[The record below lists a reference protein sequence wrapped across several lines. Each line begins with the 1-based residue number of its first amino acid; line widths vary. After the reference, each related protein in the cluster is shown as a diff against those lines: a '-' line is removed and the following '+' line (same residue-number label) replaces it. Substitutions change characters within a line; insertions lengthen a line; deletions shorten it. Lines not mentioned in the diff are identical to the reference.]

1 MKPLILLTLAAIL
14 PPAIQAEY
22 IDYSRQPLGTLEP
35 NAYGPG
41 IAKDATGRAF
51 HYAPGPLG
59 AAPRTRQNRP
69 GYVDWSEQP
78 MGEIR
83 QDAYGIGTDADETG
97 RPFHAEPVD
106 E

>member
-1 MKPLILLTLAAIL
+1 MKRLILLAALL
-14 PPAIQAEY
+14 PLTAQGEN
-22 IDYSRQPLGTLEP
+22 IDYSRQPLGEIRQNL
-35 NAYGPG
+35 YGPG
-41 IAKDATGRAF
+41 VSADATGRAF
-51 HYAPGPLG
+51 RFKPGPLG

-83 QDAYGIGTDADETG
+83 QDAYGIGTGTDQTG
-97 RPFHAEPVD
+97 RPFHAEPND